1 MSNRY
6 SLKIS
11 LTLAAFFLLSIIVIG
26 LFSLFTSPQ
35 FIPGFSLA
43 FLAGLS
49 MIFLPCT
56 FPLVFVIVP
65 MALSRHIGKGL
76 VMAVLFG
83 LGLILTFSLYGLVL
97 SWLGG
102 FIQLY
107 KIIGYMLIFGGI
119 TALAFGISEL
129 GLIKFKLPFKQTIL
143 PASLQNKNDYIRS
156 FFLGFFLGNAGVGC
170 PNPAF
175 YILFGYVAV
184 LGTPSVGISL
194 GALHGL
200 GRFVPLLFLVVLAAL
215 GINASGK
222 LAAYQGQ
229 VKRWVGW
236 AMVGLGAF
244 ILNYGIFGMA
254 WFENSFIHEGW
265 NKFLEKI
272 APKIA
277 ESEAL
282 ESALKIPEGR
292 GGIIPWLALSATIV
306 LVVVWNYWKNKNK
319 AIIKK

>member
-1 MSNRY
+1 MNNKT
-6 SLKIS
+6 KII
-11 LTLAAFFLLSIIVIG
+11 LTLIGFSLLSVIITG

-83 LGLILTFSLYGLVL
+83 LGLILTFSLYGLIL

-119 TALAFGISEL
+119 TALVFGISEL
-129 GLIKFKLPFKQTIL
+129 GLVKFKLPFKQTIL

-292 GGIIPWLALSATIV
+292 GGIIPWLVLSAAIV
-306 LVVVWNYWKNKNK
+306 SVVVWNYWKNKNK
-319 AIIKK
+319 DIIKK